1 VLRDASSACSVIRES
16 AATLIGMPDNALTT
30 PVVDFLPV
38 VVGGDIGAYSLA
50 RAFHEAYGIRTV
62 VVSRLA
68 GWVVGTSRLIDN
80 ERCEDP
86 FDAQALAPVLQRI
99 ADEHPGPR
107 LLLLGSADAT
117 VRAIIEARDEFG
129 LDERY
134 LAPYVSR
141 ETFTAA
147 TEKQNFTRLCQRLEV
162 DHPGTVVVDLAREIP
177 EDLEIPFEFPVIA
190 KPAEVSEWKRV
201 EFEGKSKVHTVGSRE
216 ELMALLQAIRGAGYR
231 SSIIVQDRI
240 PGDDQYMRILTVY
253 CDQSSR
259 VRFASWGRTLLE
271 EHAPGAI
278 GNPAAIITGVD
289 REMVDQA
296 QRLCAELG
304 WTGYANFDLKLDQRD
319 GRTKFFELN
328 PRLGR
333 SNYYI
338 TAGGHNPVTWYVDEH
353 FRDALP
359 TEGPGSGVGEDGI
372 VQDQPEVLYTVV
384 PTALVRRY
392 TTQPDARAQLRR
404 VLRAGR
410 VRNPL
415 HYPGVEVDP
424 KRRAYALAAA
434 ANFWVKFQRHY
445 RPEGGDRLA
454 RLVPGRR
461 GRSAAAKDPS

>member
-1 VLRDASSACSVIRES
+1 
-16 AATLIGMPDNALTT
+16 MPENALTT
-30 PVVDFLPV
+30 QGVDVQPV

-68 GWVVGTSRLIDN
+68 GWVVGTSSIIDN
-80 ERCEDP
+80 VRCEDP
-86 FDAQALAPVLQRI
+86 FDARVLAPVLQRI
-99 ADEHPGPR
+99 ADEHPGKP
-107 LLLLGSADAT
+107 LLLLGSADST
-117 VRAIIEARDEFG
+117 VKAVIEARDEIG

-141 ETFTAA
+141 ETFAAA
-147 TEKQNFTRLCQRLEV
+147 TEKQNFTRLCQKLGV
-162 DHPGTVVVDLAREIP
+162 DHPGTVVVDLADEV
-177 EDLEIPFEFPVIA
+177 DDALEIPFEFPVIA
-190 KPAEVSEWKRV
+190 KPAEVSDWKRV
-201 EFEGKSKVHTVGSRE
+201 SFEGQSKVHTVGSRE
-216 ELMALLQAIRGAGYR
+216 ELMTLLRTIRGAGYR
-231 SSIIVQDRI
+231 CSIIVQDRI
-240 PGDDQYMRILTVY
+240 PGDDQHMRILTVY
-253 CDQSSR
+253 CDADSR

-278 GNPAAIITGVD
+278 GNPAAIITDVD
-289 REMVDQA
+289 PEMVEQA

-304 WTGYANFDLKLDQRD
+304 WTGFANFDLKHDRRD

-359 TEGPGSGVGEDGI
+359 TEGPGSGIGEDGI
-372 VQDQPEVLYTVV
+372 LQDQPEVLYTVV

-392 TTQPDARAQLRR
+392 TTQPEARAQLRR
-404 VLRAGR
+404 VLKAGQ

-415 HYPGVEVDP
+415 NYPGVETSP

-434 ANFWVKFQRHY
+434 TNFWRKFQRHY

-454 RLVPGRR
+454 RLVPGRGR
-461 GRSAAAKDPS
+461 GTADARDRA

>member
-1 VLRDASSACSVIRES
+1 
-16 AATLIGMPDNALTT
+16 MPENALTT
-30 PVVDFLPV
+30 QGVDVQPV

-68 GWVVGTSRLIDN
+68 GWVVGTSSIIDN
-80 ERCEDP
+80 VRCEDP
-86 FDAQALAPVLQRI
+86 FDARVLAPVLQRI
-99 ADEHPGPR
+99 ADEHPGKP
-107 LLLLGSADAT
+107 LLLLGSADST
-117 VRAIIEARDEFG
+117 VKAVIEARDEIG

-141 ETFTAA
+141 ETFAAA
-147 TEKQNFTRLCQRLEV
+147 TEKQNFTRLCQKLGV
-162 DHPGTVVVDLAREIP
+162 DHPGTVVVDLADEV
-177 EDLEIPFEFPVIA
+177 DDALEIPFEFPVIA
-190 KPAEVSEWKRV
+190 KPAEVSDWKRV
-201 EFEGKSKVHTVGSRE
+201 SFEGQSKVHTVGSRE
-216 ELMALLQAIRGAGYR
+216 ELMILLRTIRGAGYR

-240 PGDDQYMRILTVY
+240 PGDDQHMRILTVY
-253 CDQSSR
+253 CDADSR

-289 REMVDQA
+289 HEMVAQA
-296 QRLCAELG
+296 QRLCEELG
-304 WTGYANFDLKLDQRD
+304 WTGYANFDLKHDRRD

-359 TEGPGSGVGEDGI
+359 TEGPGSGIGEDGI
-372 VQDQPEVLYTVV
+372 LQDQPEVLYTVV

-392 TTQPDARAQLRR
+392 TTQPEARAQLRR
-404 VLRAGR
+404 VLVAGR
-410 VRNPL
+410 VRNPM
-415 HYPGVEVDP
+415 HYPGVETSP
-424 KRRAYALAAA
+424 RRRAYALAAA
-434 ANFWVKFQRHY
+434 ANFWRKFQRHY
-445 RPEGGDRLA
+445 RPEGGDRLS
-454 RLVPGRR
+454 RLMPVRL
-461 GRSAAAKDPS
+461 RSGADGQDRA